1 MKNFKRFII
10 MMITAMLS
18 AMCIGFSAFAEETAP
33 KGTITV
39 TNSSTSVSIDG
50 KDFTAYKVFSVSANE
65 DKMAYTITPE
75 FKPMF
80 VSAKFTAAFA
90 DASFDDDSQN
100 IDYVNF
106 MNGLTTSDKIEKFA
120 NCVYEFANDN
130 SIPATATAKAS
141 GETATFSDLD
151 LGYYA
156 VFGISEAKDGSNA
169 VTTAVALDTTAWDAE
184 SGSYKVDINAKL
196 DAPTIDKAIVEN
208 QTDKKATTASIGDT
222 VNFKIT
228 SKVPDITGY
237 TSYTF
242 VVTDTLSKGLTFN
255 NDVKVTVGGDDFT
268 VASDDTADVTV
279 STANNADDATVIT
292 LTFNDFYNKIK
303 DYTKGDDIV
312 ITYSAD
318 LNEDAVIGNA
328 GNPNTV
334 KLTYSNNP
342 HDLTST
348 NDTTDHTVKVYSFE
362 FDIQKFTINS
372 DDSEATEM
380 NLPGAEFELSDSD
393 GAKIKFSGADGVYKV
408 DPEGTVTTLQGDDN
422 GKIVITGLA
431 AGEYLLQETKAPDGY
446 KLLEDPM
453 TINIDVTYSETDA
466 TQLSAVSTNDD
477 CELLA
482 NNQGVLRKVEN
493 TSDTLF
499 PTTGGI
505 GSTIFFICGGA
516 LALAAVIY
524 FTVKKIAK
532 SK

>member
-50 KDFTAYKVFSVSANE
+50 KEFTAYKVFSVSATE

-80 VSAKFTAAFA
+80 VSEKFKADFA
-90 DASFDDDSQN
+90 DANFDADSKN
-100 IDYVNF
+100 IDYVDF
-106 MNGLTTSDKIEKFA
+106 MNSLTTSDSVERFA

-130 SIPATATAKAS
+130 SISATATATAS
-141 GETATFSDLD
+141 GETAVFSDLD

-156 VFGISEAKDGSNA
+156 VFGISDAEDAKDDNNKEVA
-169 VTTAVALDTTAWDAE
+169 TAVALDTTKWDAE
-184 SGSYKVDINAKL
+184 SGSYKVDIDAKL
-196 DAPTIDKAIVEN
+196 DAPTIDKVIVEGN
-208 QTDKKATTASIGDT
+208 EEKAATTASIGDT

-242 VVTDTLSKGLTFN
+242 VVTDTLSKGLTYQG
-255 NDVKVTVGGDDFT
+255 DAAVTVGGDDFK
-268 VASDDTADVTV
+268 SNVTV
-279 STANNADDATVIT
+279 LTAENEEGATVIT
-292 LTFNDFYNKIK
+292 LTFNDFYNKVK
-303 DYTKGDDIV
+303 NYTKGDPIV
-312 ITYSAD
+312 ITYSAKV
-318 LNEDAVIGNA
+318 NSDAVIGQE

-342 HDLTST
+342 HDLSSI
-348 NDTTDHTVKVYSFE
+348 NDTKDHTVKVYTFE
-362 FDIQKFTINS
+362 VDVQKFTK
-372 DDSEATEM
+372 DGGTTET
-380 NLPGAEFELSDSD
+380 NLPGAEFELSKDSTTLT
-393 GAKIKFSGADGVYKV
+393 FTGADGVYKY
-408 DPEGTVTTLQGDDN
+408 DPAGTVTTLQGDAN

-431 AGEYLLQETKAPDGY
+431 AGEYSLKETKAPDGY

-453 TINIDVTYSETDA
+453 AIEINVTYSETDA
-466 TQLSAVSTNDD
+466 TELSAVTTNGD
-477 CELLA
+477 CEVLA
-482 NNQGVLRKVEN
+482 DNQGVLRKVEN
-493 TSDTLF
+493 TSDSLF

-505 GSTIFFICGGA
+505 GSTIFFVCGGA

-524 FTVKKIAK
+524 FTIKKIAK